1 MVKNILYLKLV
12 TGESIVATCS
22 QDPNDK
28 ESIMIKHPLELHT
41 QNSTMGASV
50 KLAKWIP
57 HIKKDLF
64 SIHSDDIIVMERPTD
79 AIVEYYEEG
88 LSVLKDKFV
97 EKKATYKPTKKDME
111 ESENQLIAMMEYLS
125 NTHITVH

>member
-1 MVKNILYLKLV
+1 MAKNILYLKLV

-28 ESIMIKHPLELHT
+28 ESIMVKHPLELHT

-57 HIKKDLF
+57 HIKKNLF
-64 SIHSDDIIVMERPTD
+64 SIHSDDIIVK
-79 AIVEYYEEG
+79 EG
-88 LSVLKDKFV
+88 LAVLKDKYV
-97 EKKATYKPTKKDME
+97 EKKIRRRNIDMKDQE
-111 ESENQLIAMMEYLS
+111 EQLLAMMEYLA
-125 NTHITVH
+125 NTEITIH

>member
-1 MVKNILYLKLV
+1 MAKNVLYLKLV
-12 TGESIVATCS
+12 TGEDIVAVCS

-41 QNSTMGASV
+41 QNSSLGASV

-57 HIKKDLF
+57 HIKKELF

>member
-1 MVKNILYLKLV
+1 MAKNVLYLKLV
-12 TGESIVATCS
+12 TGEDIVAVCS

-41 QNSTMGASV
+41 QNSSLGASV

-57 HIKKDLF
+57 HIKKHLF

-88 LSVLKDKFV
+88 LSILKDKFV
-97 EKKATYKPTKKDME
+97 EKKVTFKPTKKDIE
-111 ESENQLIAMMEYLS
+111 ESENQLMAMMEYLS
-125 NTHITVH
+125 NTHITIH

>member
-1 MVKNILYLKLV
+1 MAKNILYLKLV

-28 ESIMIKHPLELHT
+28 ESIMVKHPLELHT
-41 QNSTMGASV
+41 RNSSMGASV

-57 HIKKDLF
+57 HIKKNLF

-79 AIVEYYEEG
+79 AILEYYQEG
-88 LSVLKDKFV
+88 LEVLKDKFV
-97 EKKATYKPTKKDME
+97 EKKFTQKKVDIKNQE
-111 ESENQLIAMMEYLS
+111 EQLFAMMEYLA
-125 NTHITVH
+125 NTEITIH